1 MVGSV
6 LKSLLVGHTT
16 NGYNP
21 QYQVYSLVGNN
32 VFPNVLPQ
40 NYGTPAIVYTIMDT
54 EPYTIKDSRAWGVK
68 LDIDIDIVAETYSDL
83 NKISMMIISN
93 LHRYKNIYNSNDSD
107 GLGYGIPT
115 DSTFGKY
122 APASTG
128 ETLYIGGM
136 QILDIS
142 FENSRETFDD
152 ILELYKNTLNFSL
165 TYIDSPSM
173 WGSDLCINLE
183 DLNLMSTTNVGGNPA
198 YTQPVA
204 INDGVNNLFS
214 TNILPT
220 VSGSPTTLDSN
231 YIVFSDD
238 SGTSNTYRPTLK
250 NNEKNYL
257 QFNGGKYLLANNTS
271 DFLARTRK
279 EVTFCCV
286 FEMEGIDAIG
296 SQAAIVYKR
305 NSTTTGTGAVYLFI
319 GAFLPGTITFN
330 YNGRIRLAA
339 GGEQTVTFATVIR
352 WDAFGLNPNFTWTK
366 KNYFAFTMS
375 RTSGNVV
382 GGQVRYWCSG
392 SLKNWNPYQRSD
404 EVYSGSAT
412 GTVYEDC
419 FNFETIGSDVT
430 GYTDSIN
437 IYDLIIYPEKL
448 NMGETK
454 YTETQKFIL
463 DKYTYFG
470 IQW

>member
-152 ILELYKNTLNFSL
+152 ILELYKNTLNF
-165 TYIDSPSM
+165 
-173 WGSDLCINLE
+173 
-183 DLNLMSTTNVGGNPA
+183 
-198 YTQPVA
+198 
-204 INDGVNNLFS
+204 
-214 TNILPT
+214 
-220 VSGSPTTLDSN
+220 
-231 YIVFSDD
+231 
-238 SGTSNTYRPTLK
+238 
-250 NNEKNYL
+250 
-257 QFNGGKYLLANNTS
+257 
-271 DFLARTRK
+271 
-279 EVTFCCV
+279 
-286 FEMEGIDAIG
+286 
-296 SQAAIVYKR
+296 
-305 NSTTTGTGAVYLFI
+305 
-319 GAFLPGTITFN
+319 
-330 YNGRIRLAA
+330 
-339 GGEQTVTFATVIR
+339 
-352 WDAFGLNPNFTWTK
+352 
-366 KNYFAFTMS
+366 
-375 RTSGNVV
+375 
-382 GGQVRYWCSG
+382 
-392 SLKNWNPYQRSD
+392 
-404 EVYSGSAT
+404 
-412 GTVYEDC
+412 
-419 FNFETIGSDVT
+419 
-430 GYTDSIN
+430 TDS
-437 IYDLIIYPEKL
+437 
-448 NMGETK
+448 
-454 YTETQKFIL
+454 
-463 DKYTYFG
+463 
-470 IQW
+470 